1 MKAIILERNKMVNRR
16 LVRHLTCAG
25 FETRGIEDPAQ
36 LEDELADAKLIAADT
51 FDAHMIEKAVLD
63 KPGLRGLLFTA
74 EPMRRSLR
82 FARENR
88 TISNIFG
95 RPDFE
100 SAPRRWELMMVLR
113 RLLRPEEGPPP
124 FAAYLHWGFRGFQ
137 QRVSTTHERDE
148 VVSRIEACINGLG
161 VPKRVGEMLHELGHE
176 LLMNAMF
183 DAPVD
188 EAGKAKYAMDRK
200 AALTLDEGEQPTLR
214 FGTDGS
220 RVAVQVSD
228 PFGRLERRH
237 VFEGLARGLE
247 EGEMDR
253 SHGGAGLGMALCHNA
268 SSALFFDVLRGVKTV
283 VTGIFDLDLNL
294 REFRTQAKS
303 LHFFDL

>member
-1 MKAIILERNKMVNRR
+1 MKAIILERNKMVSRR
-16 LVRHLTCAG
+16 LVRHFACAG
-25 FETRGIEDPAQ
+25 FEVKGVEDPSQLETQ
-36 LEDELADAKLIAADT
+36 LEDASLLVADA
-51 FDAHMIEKAVLD
+51 FDAHVVEKAVRD
-63 KPGLRGLLFTA
+63 KPGLRGLLLTA
-74 EPMRRSLR
+74 EPLRRALR
-82 FARENR
+82 FATENPG
-88 TISNIFG
+88 ISNIFG

-100 SAPRRWELMMVLR
+100 SPPRRWELMMVLR
-113 RLLRPEEGPPP
+113 RLLKPEEGPPP
-124 FAAYLHWGFRGFQ
+124 FSAYLDWGFRGFQ
-137 QRVSTTHERDE
+137 GRVASAAQRDSVVERVE
-148 VVSRIEACINGLG
+148 GCIGVLS
-161 VPKRVGEMLHELGHE
+161 VPKRVSEMLNELTYE

-188 EAGKAKYAMDRK
+188 REGVPKYAMDRK
-200 AALTLDEGEQPTLR
+200 ASVELDESEQPTVR

-228 PFGRLERRH
+228 PFGGLQRKH

-247 EGEMDR
+247 AGEMDR
-253 SHGGAGLGMALCHNA
+253 SHGGAGLGMAVCHNA
-268 SSALFFDVLRGVKTV
+268 SVAMFFDVVRDVKTV